1 MAKRSSGE
9 RSVRVLRV
17 GENIRHVLADVLR
30 RDVVRDKDL
39 FGVSITVT
47 EVNVSP
53 DLKNATIY
61 ILPLSGTNK
70 EVVVEAL
77 NRSAGFL
84 RGQLSKT
91 IQLKYMPKLHFSIDR
106 SFDEAGKMN
115 ALLSDPRVQ
124 QDLGKGA
131 PDDDAEAD
139 DES

>member
-30 RDVVRDKDL
+30 RDIVRDKDL

-47 EVNVSP
+47 EVNASP
-53 DLKNATIY
+53 DLKNATVY
-61 ILPLSGTNK
+61 VLPLSGANQD
-70 EVVVEAL
+70 VVVAAL
-77 NRSAGFL
+77 NKNAGFL

-115 ALLSDPRVQ
+115 ALFNDPRVQ
-124 QDLGKGA
+124 QDLGADEA
-131 PDDDAEAD
+131 PEAED
-139 DES
+139 GDEG

>member
-9 RSVRVLRV
+9 RSVRLLRV
-17 GENIRHVLADVLR
+17 GENIRHVLADILR

-39 FGVSITVT
+39 FGISITVT

-61 ILPLSGTNK
+61 VLPLSGDNK
-70 EVVVEAL
+70 ETVVEAL
-77 NRSAGFL
+77 NRSAGFI
-84 RGQLSKT
+84 RGQLSKS
-91 IQLKYMPKLHFSIDR
+91 IQLKYMPKLYFAIDR

-115 ALLSDPRVQ
+115 AIFSDPRVQ
-124 QDLGKGA
+124 QDLGSA
-131 PDDDAEAD
+131 ADDDVEAD